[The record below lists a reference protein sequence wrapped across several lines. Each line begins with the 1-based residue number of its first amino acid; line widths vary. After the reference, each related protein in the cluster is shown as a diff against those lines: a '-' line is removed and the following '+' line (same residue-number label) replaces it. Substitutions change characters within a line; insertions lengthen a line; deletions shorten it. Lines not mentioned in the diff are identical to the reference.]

1 MRVLIASNDLTFNPS
16 LVSAYLERGHEVT
29 TGVSNFALR
38 LGRYDIVHLHWPE
51 ELVGFG
57 ANCSH
62 VGRTASALDLLEWWS
77 ERSVIVATV
86 HNLIPHATERTD
98 GPEARYFEAFY
109 KKVDLICHF
118 SNHSRLR
125 YSQVYPTL
133 NSCVHVVHGLNNFSH
148 LKVFSKGVDLA
159 RDRLKLERARPVLSV
174 VGAMRKVEEL
184 RLLRTAWSLAN
195 HRGATL
201 ILATELP
208 WGRMRLGRRLLEK
221 AGYHLWF
228 RRLDNVLDV
237 GGNVDDETLVSLVEA
252 SNAVIILRSGEHL
265 NSGLLPLAL
274 TFGTPLVAP
283 AYGIN
288 EETLRGTRNQLYRPG
303 DARSLGAAISRSLD
317 TNLEDARVENLVL
330 SQGFGWSSILDDIW
344 DEIAVVIK
352 NKASR
357 LRE

>member
-1 MRVLIASNDLTFNPS
+1 
-16 LVSAYLERGHEVT
+16 
-29 TGVSNFALR
+29 
-38 LGRYDIVHLHWPE
+38 
-51 ELVGFG
+51 
-57 ANCSH
+57 
-62 VGRTASALDLLEWWS
+62 
-77 ERSVIVATV
+77 
-86 HNLIPHATERTD
+86 
-98 GPEARYFEAFY
+98 
-109 KKVDLICHF
+109 
-118 SNHSRLR
+118 
-125 YSQVYPTL
+125 
-133 NSCVHVVHGLNNFSH
+133 
-148 LKVFSKGVDLA
+148 
-159 RDRLKLERARPVLSV
+159 
-174 VGAMRKVEEL
+174 MRKVEEL